1 MTAANRRPNPPPPV
15 APDDEHDPDDHD
27 EPDLGR
33 LVAQAR
39 DIALYAPIAIL
50 LDGPAMLPQ
59 LAKQGKTHVGNAQWL
74 GKMFLERSGR
84 DLRKRAEQAGAQAY
98 DLLKMFGV
106 IPTDEVPGGPE
117 SDTAHRAPVTRIH
130 PREPASSE
138 SASGPSSDHLA
149 IPDYD
154 SLSASQVV
162 NRLPSL
168 SPDELA
174 AVYTYE
180 SAQRGRKTILNK
192 VAQLQAQ

>member
-1 MTAANRRPNPPPPV
+1 V
-15 APDDEHDPDDHD
+15 APDDEREHDGQD

-84 DLRKRAEQAGAQAY
+84 DLRRRAEQAGAQAY

-106 IPTDEVPGGPE
+106 IPTDEATGGSE
-117 SDTAHRAPVTRIH
+117 GDTAHRARVTRIH
-130 PREPASSE
+130 PREPAA
-138 SASGPSSDHLA
+138 SAPGPSSDHLA

-174 AVYTYE
+174 AVYAYE